1 MESKAKQVKQEKQA
15 SKNTV
20 KKVTTKKDY
29 ITSDQLQ
36 SKFDDFEKR
45 IETKLCYELKSV
57 KFELLRWMIPFHM
70 TTLAFMLTMLY
81 RIFAHG

>member
-1 MESKAKQVKQEKQA
+1 MESKEKQVTKNA
-15 SKNTV
+15 KNTV
-20 KKVTTKKDY
+20 KKNY
-29 ITSDQLQ
+29 ITNDQLQ

-81 RIFAHG
+81 RIFANG

>member
-1 MESKAKQVKQEKQA
+1 MDGKKEQKEK
-15 SKNTV
+15 KEKTV
-20 KKVTTKKDY
+20 RKVTTKKDY
-29 ITSDQLQ
+29 ITNDQLQ

-45 IETKLCYELKSV
+45 IETKFCYELKSV

>member
-1 MESKAKQVKQEKQA
+1 MESKTKQEKQA
-15 SKNTV
+15 KEASKIR
-20 KKVTTKKDY
+20 KVTTKKDY
-29 ITSDQLQ
+29 VTHDHLE
-36 SKFDDFEKR
+36 DFEKR
-45 IETKLCYELKSV
+45 IETKLCYELKAV

>member
-1 MESKAKQVKQEKQA
+1 MESKEKQA
-15 SKNTV
+15 TKNAKNTV
-20 KKVTTKKDY
+20 KKNY
-29 ITSDQLQ
+29 ITNDQLQ

-81 RIFAHG
+81 RIFANG